1 MYLQRVLGLFLCV
14 MLFAMI
20 IGTPVFA
27 ATVYQGRDMAQTRDY
42 NRQVRVCDRE
52 RDGNGAYTQFVVRGG
67 ATGWRYDRNGSR
79 YGCTWT
85 GRFYNGIYSH
95 RVCERINNWPNRC
108 SSYVYP

>member
-1 MYLQRVLGLFLCV
+1 MSIARRVGVFACV
-14 MLFAMI
+14 AVFAMLLAA
-20 IGTPVFA
+20 PVFA
-27 ATVYQGRDMAQTRDY
+27 ATVFQGNDMAQTRDY
-42 NRQVRVCDRE
+42 ARQVRVCDRE

-67 ATGWRYDRNGSR
+67 ATGWRYDRNGAN

-95 RVCERINNWPNRC
+95 NVCERVNWWPNRC